1 LPSACIFIR
10 VYLGLGF
17 IKQVLLAWRRFTR
30 TTKLALQRKRELLD
44 DIVSIRPDLFN
55 GLVLRGNRL
64 IL

>member
-1 LPSACIFIR
+1 
-10 VYLGLGF
+10 
-17 IKQVLLAWRRFTR
+17 LLAWRRFTR